1 MSCPAVYASICG
13 NIHTETLKRG
23 GGEVRDK
30 GKRNH
35 DGMRMSSAKRSLPLP
50 DPTFHKLLET
60 NHGLI
65 TRDLS
70 QKKHI
75 YILKIR
81 KYAGPNRPSG
91 TMKQTAEK
99 PEQLHRRSASRYQ
112 ATSCREGPTTYTRPN
127 AKKPLNVNAKPLKKL
142 HVQGRYNP

>member
-1 MSCPAVYASICG
+1 MTCATVYASICD

-35 DGMRMSSAKRSLPLP
+35 DGIRMSSAKRSLPLP
-50 DPTFHKLLET
+50 DPTLHKLLET

-81 KYAGPNRPSG
+81 KYAGPNRTLRHHETDSG
-91 TMKQTAEK
+91 ETGTA
-99 PEQLHRRSASRYQ
+99 P
-112 ATSCREGPTTYTRPN
+112 
-127 AKKPLNVNAKPLKKL
+127 
-142 HVQGRYNP
+142 

>member
-1 MSCPAVYASICG
+1 M
-13 NIHTETLKRG
+13 
-23 GGEVRDK
+23 
-30 GKRNH
+30 
-35 DGMRMSSAKRSLPLP
+35 
-50 DPTFHKLLET
+50 
-60 NHGLI
+60 I

-91 TMKQTAEK
+91 TVKQTAEK

-127 AKKPLNVNAKPLKKL
+127 AEKPLNVNAKPLKKL

>member
-1 MSCPAVYASICG
+1 
-13 NIHTETLKRG
+13 
-23 GGEVRDK
+23 
-30 GKRNH
+30 
-35 DGMRMSSAKRSLPLP
+35 MSSAKRSLPLP
-50 DPTFHKLLET
+50 NPTFHKLSET

-81 KYAGPNRPSG
+81 KYTGPNRPSG

-112 ATSCREGPTTYTRPN
+112 ATSCREGPTTNTRPN
-127 AKKPLNVNAKPLKKL
+127 AQKPLNVNAKPLKKAPCTGKIQSISATL
-142 HVQGRYNP
+142 I